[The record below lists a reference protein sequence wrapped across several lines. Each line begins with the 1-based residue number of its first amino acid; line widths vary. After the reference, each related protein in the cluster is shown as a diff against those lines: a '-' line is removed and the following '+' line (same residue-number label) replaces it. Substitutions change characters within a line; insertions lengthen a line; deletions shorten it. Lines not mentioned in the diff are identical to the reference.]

1 MSPPVPLI
9 KQVNRNRPDAPS
21 GITPIDLGVR
31 IKEIR
36 KGKGWSLEQA
46 SESAGISRSSLFKI
60 EKGKM
65 SPTFDAMLKI
75 AKGFD
80 LDVSHLLVS
89 PSSILGTGRRSITRA
104 NEGSGFESDNYQE
117 VLLAA
122 DFANKSFVPFKLVV
136 TARTMED
143 FADWDRHESED
154 FLYVLSGAA
163 ILYTEFY
170 EPLRLEVGDSI
181 YYDGRMG
188 HACVSV
194 SEADAEILWV
204 TSS

>member
-1 MSPPVPLI
+1 MSPPAPLI
-9 KQVNRNRPDAPS
+9 KQVNRNDQDAQS
-21 GITPIDLGVR
+21 GITPIDLGER

-36 KGKGWSLEQA
+36 KRKGWSLEKA
-46 SESAGISRSSLFKI
+46 SISASISRSSLFKI

-65 SPTFDAMLKI
+65 SPTFDAILKI

-89 PSSILGTGRRSITRA
+89 PNSVLGTGRRSITRA
-104 NEGSGFESDNYQE
+104 NEGSSYGSDNYQQT
-117 VLLAA
+117 LLAA
-122 DFANKSFVPFKLVV
+122 DFANKSFIPFKLVV
-136 TARTMED
+136 TARAMED
-143 FADWDRHESED
+143 FPDWDRHESED
-154 FLYVLSGAA
+154 FLYVLSGATV
-163 ILYTEFY
+163 LYTEFY

-188 HACVSV
+188 HVCVSV
-194 SEADAEILWV
+194 SEKDAEVLWV

>member
-1 MSPPVPLI
+1 MSPPAPLI
-9 KQVNRNRPDAPS
+9 KQINRNNPDTPS

-36 KGKGWSLEQA
+36 KEKGWSLEQA

-89 PSSILGTGRRSITRA
+89 PNSVLGTGRRSITRA
-104 NEGSGFESDNYQE
+104 NEGSGYGSDNYQQT
-117 VLLAA
+117 LLAA
-122 DFANKSFVPFKLVV
+122 DFANKSFVPFKLVIS
-136 TARTMED
+136 ARSMED
-143 FADWDRHESED
+143 FTDWDRHESED
-154 FLYVLSGAA
+154 FLYVLSGATT
-163 ILYTEFY
+163 LYTEFY
-170 EPLRLEVGDSI
+170 EPLRLEVGDSV

-188 HACVSV
+188 HACISA
-194 SEADAEILWV
+194 SKKDAEVLWV

>member
-1 MSPPVPLI
+1 MSPPAPLI
-9 KQVNRNRPDAPS
+9 KQVNRNNPDASS
-21 GITPIDLGVR
+21 GITPIDLGER

-36 KGKGWSLEQA
+36 KGKGWSLERA

-75 AKGFD
+75 ARGFG

-89 PSSILGTGRRSITRA
+89 PNCILGTGRRSITRA
-104 NEGSGFESDNYQE
+104 NEGAGYGSENYQQT
-117 VLLAA
+117 LLAA

-136 TARTMED
+136 TARSMED

-154 FLYVLSGAA
+154 FLYVLSGAI

-170 EPLRLEVGDSI
+170 EPLRLEAGDSI

-188 HACVSV
+188 HACASV
-194 SEADAEILWV
+194 SEKDAEILWV